1 MLTQKGGSPGRVVI
15 GGDSWSEGCG
25 FESQHCTQDGH
36 FFTYICCKNCLFV
49 WKDENKQKEAGN
61 GPFKKKHWHRIC
73 NTFQYT
79 VYSKKMFNTN
89 KFLLMTGFEPTA
101 LPTEPEPLSQAMS

>member
-61 GPFKKKHWHRIC
+61 GPFKKNID
-73 NTFQYT
+73 TGFAT
-79 VYSKKMFNTN
+79 LFNTQFTVKKCSIQIN
-89 KFLLMTGFEPTA
+89 FC
-101 LPTEPEPLSQAMS
+101 